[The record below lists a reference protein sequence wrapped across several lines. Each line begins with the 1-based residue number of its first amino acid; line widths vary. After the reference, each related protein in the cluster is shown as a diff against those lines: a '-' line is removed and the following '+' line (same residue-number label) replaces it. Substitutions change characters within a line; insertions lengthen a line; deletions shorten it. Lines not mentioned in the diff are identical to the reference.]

1 MRNIDRWS
9 ELVSSGDHREIRRL
23 MTRLDTDSI
32 QMREV
37 SPFGGLL
44 SEDQRQG
51 VLSEL
56 QR

>member
-23 MTRLDTDSI
+23 MTRLDTDST